1 MWLYVLQHIHVEEVL
16 VARYE
21 GIKLM
26 LKIQT
31 DRQTDRPPLFKHRGN
46 KSSLRGRAYIL
57 NLRTEYMQ
65 NEVQNQ
71 LLGVK
76 LLKKL

>member
-16 VARYE
+16 VGRYE

-46 KSSLRGRAYIL
+46 KSSL
-57 NLRTEYMQ
+57 
-65 NEVQNQ
+65 
-71 LLGVK
+71 
-76 LLKKL
+76 